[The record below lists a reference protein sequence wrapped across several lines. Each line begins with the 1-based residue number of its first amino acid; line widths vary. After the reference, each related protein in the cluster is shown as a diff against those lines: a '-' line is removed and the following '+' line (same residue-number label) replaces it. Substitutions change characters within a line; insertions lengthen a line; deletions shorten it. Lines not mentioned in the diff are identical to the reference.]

1 MVTSLNRLGLP
12 VHTSRSAAVA
22 PPRVHT
28 AATPPP
34 SPERATGAGASART
48 RRCPSRKKEW
58 PSRAPRPAA
67 LASQAPRPRR
77 GPRRSGCPGGRL
89 LTRTTSSLV
98 PDDPLCFSVRKK
110 KSLRVQLQS
119 QAPVRRAEDALAAR
133 SLRPVPRWRPRQRSQ
148 FTGHCSQQ
156 QCPSTSR
163 TPTCLKGTGRR
174 GRRSPAPSLSQC
186 HSIHTPFLP
195 RARSLNPT
203 ASA

>member
-1 MVTSLNRLGLP
+1 LVTSLNRLGLP

-98 PDDPLCFSVRKK
+98 PDDPLCFSVGKK
-110 KSLRVQLQS
+110 KEVFVYSSR
-119 QAPVRRAEDALAAR
+119 APRRGCSGCSVASSRAALASKAAI
-133 SLRPVPRWRPRQRSQ
+133 
-148 FTGHCSQQ
+148 TIHCSQQ